1 MIGVSDVSR
10 RTTTF
15 KITPGT
21 LLGMYTDGLVE
32 RRQYPID
39 RGLARLCSSIPVAPP
54 EEACASVMAELIGS
68 EQARDDIALL
78 IFRRT
83 HPA

>member
-1 MIGVSDVSR
+1 MC
-10 RTTTF
+10 
-15 KITPGT
+15 
-21 LLGMYTDGLVE
+21 TDGLVE

-39 RGLARLCSSIPVAPP
+39 HGLARLCRSLPAESPEVACD
-54 EEACASVMAELIGS
+54 EVMSALVGS

-83 HPA
+83 